1 MLLVHTEIHY
11 VPIGDGWREVLV
23 RNVIHYV
30 LVLVGNV
37 IHYVPVLVRN
47 VIHYV
52 PVLLPNHHL

>member
-1 MLLVHTEIHY
+1 MGGGGGLLVHNEIHY

-30 LVLVGNV
+30 
-37 IHYVPVLVRN
+37 
-47 VIHYV
+47 